1 MRRRTS
7 KLPTIILLNLHKS
20 ISEYVRKEL
29 KVKRGGSYYVH
40 RQSLYIA
47 HGASFVH
54 LARLAH
60 TSVCADLWDFD
71 GQQARMQMDRS
82 KACQQVS
89 CALSGIMSEP
99 DGKSN
104 FQQTP
109 SRHFDAMWLTATE
122 QLHVNTK
129 YGSLDS

>member
-1 MRRRTS
+1 MVQA
-7 KLPTIILLNLHKS
+7 LFIWQGWHIL
-20 ISEYVRKEL
+20 
-29 KVKRGGSYYVH
+29 
-40 RQSLYIA
+40 Q
-47 HGASFVH
+47 FV
-54 LARLAH
+54 LIFGILMM
-60 TSVCADLWDFD
+60 
-71 GQQARMQMDRS
+71 QQARMQMDRS

>member
-7 KLPTIILLNLHKS
+7 KLPTITLLNLHKS
-20 ISEYVRKEL
+20 VSEYVRKEL

-60 TSVCADLWDFD
+60 TSVCADLWGFD
-71 GQQARMQMDRS
+71 DAAGKNADGS
-82 KACQQVS
+82 KQS
-89 CALSGIMSEP
+89 LSAGELCLE
-99 DGKSN
+99 
-104 FQQTP
+104 
-109 SRHFDAMWLTATE
+109 WY
-122 QLHVNTK
+122 HVRT
-129 YGSLDS
+129 